1 MHKILGFI
9 LFLVTFS
16 TFAQK
21 DTTFCQKATLVL
33 ETLEKN
39 HYQPKTIDDDFSTY
53 VLKTFF
59 KRIDPKRMLFAQ
71 NDIASFGNL
80 QTKLDD
86 FLLGKECDFI
96 QELSN
101 SYEKQLTAAQKSI
114 EKVAKSKLD
123 FSGKDTISY
132 GSIKDESQFSK
143 NRKTLQKRWTK
154 KIRIEIIRDY
164 LSLSNPSNF
173 KKVKAQIKSKIIDEN
188 NCYIQDKIQTVNGI
202 QSYIETIFLDVVCS
216 YFDPHSNYFDPTD
229 NDNFMNSIGTET
241 NSIGVWF
248 SKNSDG
254 KIIVSGLQTGSKA
267 WKEKEINAGDLV
279 LSLSAGDAILNTT
292 CLSLSSLYDFIND
305 EANTSIAINVLTSK
319 NTNKTITLEKE
330 NLKIEQNAINTFILK
345 GEYTIGYISL
355 PSFYTNMDYG
365 FGSANDI
372 AKQLFK
378 LNAINIDGLI
388 LDLRDNGGGS
398 MKQAIDLAGMF
409 IDKGPLGIYR
419 DAKNNR
425 EIIKDFN
432 RGTLFTKPMII
443 LVNQGSASASEFITA
458 ALRDHHRAII
468 VGSKTYGKGT
478 IQTVMPLQGEVGFI
492 KITIDKM
499 YGFRGN
505 THQASGIVPDII
517 FPSLHVGIEDGESG
531 NTNFIKNDTILKDV
545 YFKTPKAVDY
555 KNIRIKSMMRMK
567 QNPSVK
573 TIKEINSKL
582 LSYLSKG
589 RKLALSVEGIK
600 KDNDTFDV
608 IFEKS
613 DDLEMK
619 HTTFEVLNLEDY
631 KEILGYNKNKATL
644 NSYTLKNIQTDH
656 EIEETYQII
665 LDYIKQLAN

>member
-1 MHKILGFI
+1 MHKILSFI
-9 LFLVTFS
+9 LLCFVVNAV
-16 TFAQK
+16 AQT
-21 DTTFCQKATLVL
+21 DTTFCQKASLVL
-33 ETLEKN
+33 ETLENN
-39 HYQPKTIDDDFSTY
+39 HFQPKAIDDDFSNY
-53 VLKTFF
+53 VFTTFF
-59 KRIDPKRMLFAQ
+59 KRIDPKRMLFAES
-71 NDIASFGNL
+71 DIASFDNFR
-80 QTKLDD
+80 TKLDD
-86 FLLGKECDFI
+86 YLLGKECDFI
-96 QELSN
+96 QELSG
-101 SYEKQLTAAQKSI
+101 SYELQLAAAQKSI
-114 EKVAKSKLD
+114 KKVAKSRLD
-123 FSGKDTISY
+123 FSGKDIITY

-143 NRKTLQKRWTK
+143 NRKTLQNRWTK

-173 KKVKAQIKSKIIDEN
+173 KKVKASIKSKIIDEN
-188 NCYIQDKIQTVNGI
+188 NCYIQDKLNAVNGI
-202 QSYIETIFLDVVCS
+202 QSYIETTFLDVVCS

-229 NDNFMNSIGTET
+229 NDNFLNSIGTET

-254 KIIVSGLQTGSKA
+254 KIVVAGLQTGSKA

-279 LSLSAGDAILNTT
+279 LSLSAGDEVLSTT

-305 EANTSIAINVLTSK
+305 EANTSITINVLTSK
-319 NTNKTITLEKE
+319 NNNKTITLEKE

-345 GEYTIGYISL
+345 GEHNIGYISL
-355 PSFYTNMDYG
+355 PSFYTNMDFG

-378 LNAINIDGLI
+378 LNAVNIDGLI

-425 EIIKDFN
+425 AIIKDFN

-458 ALRDHHRAII
+458 ALRDHNRAII

-478 IQTVMPLQGEVGFI
+478 IQSVMPLKNEAGFI

-499 YGFRGN
+499 YGFKGN
-505 THQASGIVPDII
+505 THQATGIVPDIL
-517 FPSLHVGIEDGESG
+517 FPSLYAGIEDGESG
-531 NTNFIKNDTILKDV
+531 NANFIQNDTVIKNV
-545 YFKTPKAVDY
+545 YFKMPKAVDY
-555 KNIRIKSMMRMK
+555 ENIRARSAARMQ
-567 QNPSVK
+567 QNASIK
-573 TIKEINSKL
+573 TIKEINARL
-582 LSYLSKG
+582 LSYLSED
-589 RKLALSVEGIK
+589 RKLKLSVEGIK
-600 KDNDTFDV
+600 KDRDFFDA

-613 DDLEMK
+613 DNLEMK
-619 HTTFEVLNLEDY
+619 HNTFEVVNLEDY
-631 KEILGYNKNKATL
+631 KEILAYNKNKATL
-644 NSYTLKNIQTDH
+644 NSYTIKSIQTDY

-665 LDYIKQLAN
+665 SDYIKQLSN